1 MDYNPLVGTHT
12 NFSKD
17 CQPQTTLCEKP
28 ANYEEENLTVPRQLM
43 PKRRENLC
51 KSHHHQHSNYL
62 WRATQKTE
70 VLSNINR
77 VKNRGSISRSL
88 IPSFFYLGVFK
99 SSLFCLMILCMNIL
113 YSQNRMAFLTHTI
126 PILFSQR
133 FQCKS
138 YEL

>member
-88 IPSFFYLGVFK
+88 IPSFFSTKLRRIQK
-99 SSLFCLMILCMNIL
+99 LT
-113 YSQNRMAFLTHTI
+113 FLPYDFVHEYTI
-126 PILFSQR
+126 FSKPHG
-133 FQCKS
+133 FFDS
-138 YEL
+138 YNSDSFFSKVPVQKL